1 MAAVFST
8 GGAVG
13 VASSWSL
20 VTESSPMPLSAAAS
34 TGNSALR
41 WK

>member
-1 MAAVFST
+1 MAAVFSS
-8 GGAVG
+8 GGVVG

-20 VTESSPMPLSAAAS
+20 VTEASPIPLSAAAS
-34 TGNSALR
+34 TGNETPR